1 MLPKILDLIAYFIC
15 YVDIGFQFGHLC
27 LKGFKLFLLVK
38 FMFKIVHAA
47 NKFADPDNL
56 GEFNLKVLDKI
67 NLKFNKKKLDEINSK
82 FNEKDELILTS
93 IM

>member
-1 MLPKILDLIAYFIC
+1 
-15 YVDIGFQFGHLC
+15 
-27 LKGFKLFLLVK
+27 
-38 FMFKIVHAA
+38 MFKIVHAA
-47 NKFADPDNL
+47 NKFAYPDNL